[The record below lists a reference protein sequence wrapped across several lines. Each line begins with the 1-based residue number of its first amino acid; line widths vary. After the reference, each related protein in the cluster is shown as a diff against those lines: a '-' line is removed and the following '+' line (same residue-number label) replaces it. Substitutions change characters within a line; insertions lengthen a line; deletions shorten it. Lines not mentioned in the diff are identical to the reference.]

1 MTPGAAI
8 GALPLA
14 LMGSTELDGLAARL
28 AARGVRVSRWP
39 DVEHARRRLASGED
53 IAAVLAPESALVA
66 LRAVLDEVGG
76 DPAPLL
82 VAAVEVAGELP
93 PLADLLLPIDGSCL
107 PAVLS
112 LLHQVHALRVASRS
126 HRGRWRALRLGVE
139 QDLHTP
145 LVALTHGLQRLPRTA
160 LGAAERADLE
170 ALTAAARGIL
180 RRSHRLRQPTGE
192 ASRPGRPQPQ
202 VVAIR
207 PLLNE
212 AALHTASTRAL
223 FQFEPPEADPEVR
236 LDPAQFRRTMEHL
249 LTNVRQHAVSL
260 VQVRVRVDA
269 DRLVVEV
276 SDRGLGLDVADPNP
290 SEPPGGGLAWCRA
303 SIESQGGE
311 LSFHAL
317 TDGLTVRAVWPGVVG
332 QRFDVEVLSHP
343 ERPSPLVWIADHD
356 RAVREVLEAELGQRG
371 LAVSVFPHGDA
382 LLMALVDAEQV
393 PAVVV
398 FDAELPGTGLL
409 PALQAVRDVAPGV
422 RRVILSEQGPTAEVV
437 EAFNL
442 QLVNRFLRKSAT
454 LDDLAATLHALSDM
468 DAYDPLADQQRLA
481 FEDLLSNRRLTLHV
495 QPIFCSR
502 SGRLVACEALLRSLH
517 PGFRGP
523 QEVLEASRACG
534 REVALHRVLARQA
547 RELVD
552 QLPPDVD
559 LFFNLDPVVL
569 ARPVQLD
576 AVFRVLD
583 PVAHRVVL
591 ELTERAR
598 LDEVSDWL
606 DAVQL
611 LRAKGYRMA
620 LDDVGAGYNSLG
632 MVTAI
637 RPDVLKL
644 DISLVSGAPHDPAKQ
659 GLIRLLVQFAD
670 GQGMT
675 TVAEGI
681 EREDEAAICRDLGV
695 ARLQGF
701 LLARPMPL
709 DQALARF
716 GPQTPADDTE
726 PKAEAV

>member
-1 MTPGAAI
+1 
-8 GALPLA
+8 
-14 LMGSTELDGLAARL
+14 
-28 AARGVRVSRWP
+28 
-39 DVEHARRRLASGED
+39 
-53 IAAVLAPESALVA
+53 
-66 LRAVLDEVGG
+66 
-76 DPAPLL
+76 
-82 VAAVEVAGELP
+82 
-93 PLADLLLPIDGSCL
+93 LLLPLDGSWL

-112 LLHQVHALRVASRS
+112 LLSQVHALRVASRS
-126 HRGRWRALRLGVE
+126 HRGRWRALRMGVE

-160 LGAAERADLE
+160 LGPAERNDLE
-170 ALTAAARGIL
+170 TLTAAARGIL
-180 RRSHRLRQPTGE
+180 RRSHRLRQPSGE
-192 ASRPGRPQPQ
+192 GSRPGRPNPQ
-202 VVAIR
+202 AVAIR

-212 AALHTASTRAL
+212 AALHTASNRAL
-223 FQFEPPEADPEVR
+223 FVFDPPESDPEVR
-236 LDPAQFRRTMEHL
+236 LDPAQFRRAMEQL

-260 VQVRVRVDA
+260 VQVLIRVEG

-276 SDRGLGLDVADPNP
+276 SDRGLGLDVADPKP
-290 SEPPGGGLAWCRA
+290 SEPTGGGLAWCRA
-303 SIESQGGE
+303 SIEAQGGE
-311 LSFHAL
+311 LSFRAL
-317 TDGLTVRAVWPGVVG
+317 TDGLTVRAVWPGVVD
-332 QRFDVEVLSHP
+332 QRFDVEVLNHAEHHAP
-343 ERPSPLVWIADHD
+343 EVWLADADAEVCATLVA
-356 RAVREVLEAELGQRG
+356 ALNARG
-371 LAVSVFPHGDA
+371 LQVSAFPHGDA
-382 LLMALVDAEQV
+382 LLMALADAEQL

-398 FDAELPGTGLL
+398 VDAELPGGALL
-409 PALQAVRDVAPGV
+409 SVLQAVRDLAPGV
-422 RRVILSEQGPTAEVV
+422 RRVIHSEQAPSAEVV

-442 QLVNRFLRKSAT
+442 QLVNRFLRKNAN
-454 LDDLAATLHALSDM
+454 LDDIAAILHGLSDV

-481 FEDLLSNRRLTLHV
+481 FDDLLSHRRLTLHV
-495 QPIFCSR
+495 QPMFCTR
-502 SGRLVACEALLRSLH
+502 TGRLVAVEALLRSLH

-534 REVALHRVLARQA
+534 REVALHRVLARLA
-547 RELVD
+547 RTLVD

-598 LDEVSDWL
+598 LDDVSDWL
-606 DAVQL
+606 DAVLL

-644 DISLVSGAPHDPAKQ
+644 DISLVSGAPGDPVKQ
-659 GLIRLLVQFAD
+659 GLIRLLVQFAE

-681 EREDEAAICRDLGV
+681 ERDDEATICRDLGV
-695 ARLQGF
+695 SRLQGF

-709 DQALARF
+709 EQALSRF
-716 GPQTPADDTE
+716 AAHLPGADTGE
-726 PKAEAV
+726 PKAATS